1 MAKGKT
7 GGLKLVYDFW
17 RRHIPLA
24 VLLVVLT
31 AFASAVAV
39 AFPYLLRLII
49 DGIKSEIT
57 SRKLLTYVLIL
68 SGFGLARTVA
78 DVLLPFIRGRTN
90 ERFQWEVRSG
100 IFSRLLYFDYRFTNR
115 FPSGDVMERLD
126 HDLQELSWFACSGIF
141 RFVAGALLALFT
153 LVMLLRMNWLLTLV
167 TVVPVSLGVFGWLRL
182 GPKIYS
188 LFMRWREQIAEIN
201 NQLQSAFAGIRL
213 VKAFVTAG
221 GLAYRFKETLDRRV
235 GLAVRETRFEARLQV
250 LYMAI
255 AELALL
261 LVLWVGGGLVIA
273 RRLTLGEFVAF
284 NVYQLMLLPTMF
296 DIGNLFVTGRRARGA
311 EERIRELVSEDFSV
325 RRGAAELKP
334 VPGEL
339 RLERVTFSYEQVPV
353 VRNVSMII
361 PPGRKIGIA
370 GTVGSGK
377 STLLRLI
384 LRLME
389 PDAGTVKLNS
399 TDIRE
404 LNLTAYRQLFGYAPQ
419 EPVLFSDTLRN
430 NILFGRQADEARLWE
445 LLQLVQLEG
454 DVREFVQGLDE
465 PLGERGTGLSGG
477 QKVRVAL
484 ARALLLQPEI
494 IILDDATSGLDADT
508 EQEFFA
514 RLFTALPGRTFII
527 VSHRLKVLSACDY
540 IYVLDQGEV
549 SEQGT
554 PAELLSRSGLYYRLY
569 ERQLLREE
577 LERLD
582 S

>member
-1 MAKGKT
+1 MARGKA
-7 GGLKLVYDFW
+7 GGLQVVYDFW
-17 RRHIPLA
+17 RRNIPLA

-68 SGFGLARTVA
+68 SGFGLARAVA
-78 DVLLPFIRGRTN
+78 DVLLPFLRGRTN

-100 IFSRLLYFDYRFTNR
+100 VFSRLLYYDYRFTNR

-141 RFVAGALLALFT
+141 RFAAGAMLALFT

-167 TVVPVSLGVFGWLRL
+167 TIVPVTLGVVGWLRL

-201 NQLQSAFAGIRL
+201 NQLQSTFAGIRL
-213 VKAFVTAG
+213 VKAFVTAE
-221 GLAYRFKETLDRRV
+221 GLAGRFRATLDRRV
-235 GLAVRETRFEARLQV
+235 GLAVREARFESRLQV
-250 LYMAI
+250 LYMMI

-273 RRLTLGEFVAF
+273 RWLTLGEFVAF

-296 DIGNLFVTGRRARGA
+296 DIGNLFVSGRRASGA
-311 EERIRELVSEDFSV
+311 GTRIMELVREDYSIS
-325 RRGAAELKP
+325 RRGADLEPL
-334 VPGEL
+334 PGEL
-339 RLERVTFSYEQVPV
+339 RLERVVFSYNRVPV
-353 VRNVSMII
+353 LRNVSMVI
-361 PPGRKIGIA
+361 PAGRKIGIA

-389 PDAGTVKLNS
+389 PDAGTVILNG
-399 TDIRE
+399 TDIRD
-404 LNLTAYRQLFGYAPQ
+404 LNLIAYRQLFGYAPQ

-430 NILFGRQADEARLWE
+430 NILFGRRADDSRLHE
-445 LLQLVQLEG
+445 LLRLVQLED
-454 DVREFVQGLDE
+454 DVREFVRGLDE

-477 QKVRVAL
+477 QKARVAL

-514 RLFTALPGRTFII
+514 RLFSALPGRTFII

-577 LERLD
+577 LEQLD